1 MLSGNCSKQL
11 GPAKALHG
19 HESACVGGS
28 SPQWH
33 KKPGE
38 NEIMRIKAKATF
50 RAFGQVC
57 SALSL
62 CLVSAGVVSGDAPHS
77 SQSTTIFVERLE
89 LKDSER
95 QKSLPV
101 RIAWPVAG
109 GPYPVIV
116 FSHGGGSS
124 RDMYDQLADYWAAA
138 GYVVLL
144 PTHMESA
151 VFGFEMK
158 GASPARILEVLESRR
173 QDLSFILDSLDNLP
187 ALVPGLA
194 GRIDAERAI
203 AAGHSMGGA
212 TALTVTGLVMESP
225 DGAVRFGYRDSR
237 FDALMLLTEPG
248 NSPMSPADPWRAI
261 PIPVF
266 VATGSKDYSGQWDG
280 PPKRR
285 FYGFAPD
292 LEFPAGVPRHYLF
305 IENMD
310 HYLGGAVCRPD
321 VPGPPDHDALQII
334 NAASTAFFDA
344 YTKGDARA
352 LEQLQTGGINL
363 LSAGRATLESR

>member
-1 MLSGNCSKQL
+1 
-11 GPAKALHG
+11 
-19 HESACVGGS
+19 
-28 SPQWH
+28 
-33 KKPGE
+33 
-38 NEIMRIKAKATF
+38 MRIDAAVT
-50 RAFGQVC
+50 AFGHSCAVL
-57 SALSL
+57 ALAL
-62 CLVSAGVVSGDAPHS
+62 LPIAAANAEAMRTDQA
-77 SQSTTIFVERLE
+77 TAILVERLE
-89 LKDSER
+89 LDDSRR
-95 QKSLPV
+95 QKRLPL
-101 RIAWPVAG
+101 RIAWPAVG

-124 RDMYDQLADYWAAA
+124 RDMYDQLADSWAAA
-138 GYVVLL
+138 GYVVFL

-158 GASPARILEVLESRR
+158 DASPARILEVLESRR
-173 QDLSFILDSLDNLP
+173 QDLSFILDSLETLP
-187 ALVPGLA
+187 VLVPGLA

-225 DGAVRFGYRDSR
+225 DGEVRFGYRDNR

-248 NSPMSPADPWRAI
+248 NSPMTPADPWRAI

-285 FYGFAPD
+285 FYNFAPGI
-292 LEFPAGVPRHYLF
+292 EFPAGVPRHYLF

-321 VPGPPDHDALQII
+321 VPGPPDYDALQII

-352 LEQLQTGGINL
+352 LEQLQAGGINV
-363 LSAGRATLESR
+363 LSAGRATLSAR